1 MTRKLV
7 LVSVLMG
14 SLLFA
19 GCKKAPSA
27 SNAGPTPRA
36 RKADVNVNQEP
47 VANRPFVT
55 LTPRGDGHAI
65 TVNVIALK
73 KPSTDL
79 EYEIEYNSGS
89 LVQGAFGQL
98 TLDANKLP
106 VNKEVLLGSCSTGG
120 KCAYNADVT
129 GGTLTLRFSNPDYT
143 LKNEWSFAEVAKA
156 GGAFS
161 SRDGRFTL
169 DTSKA
174 KLKTGNV
181 IVFQS
186 PGFPGTLASDPLV
199 GPYAVGV
206 NTTITGTPTV
216 SVRVPSDVTSASL
229 MGWDGKVWKELS
241 SKIDA
246 NKQLSVTGALQEAY
260 VVIKK

>member
-1 MTRKLV
+1 MTRKLLLASM
-7 LVSVLMG
+7 LVG

-19 GCKKAPSA
+19 GCKKSGSTANTS
-27 SNAGPTPRA
+27 PTPRA
-36 RKADVNVNQEP
+36 RKVDVNVNQEP
-47 VANRPFVT
+47 IANRPFVQ

-65 TVNVIALK
+65 TLNVISLK

-89 LVQGAFGQL
+89 LVQGAFGQVA
-98 TLDANKLP
+98 LDASKLP
-106 VNKEVLLGSCSTGG
+106 LSKEILLGSCSTGG
-120 KCAYNADVT
+120 KCTYNADVT
-129 GGTLTLRFSNPDYT
+129 GGTLTLRFGNPDYT

-156 GGAFS
+156 GGTFS
-161 SRDGRFTL
+161 SRDGKFVL
-169 DTSKA
+169 DTSKT

-186 PGFPGTLASDPLV
+186 PGFPGTLTSDPIA
-199 GPYAVGV
+199 GPYTLSV

-216 SVRVPSDVTSASL
+216 LVRVPSDVTSASL
-229 MGWDGKVWKELS
+229 MGWDGKAWKELS

-246 NKQLSVTGALQEAY
+246 NKQLSTTGALLNAY
-260 VVIKK
+260 VVVKK